1 MRRWAIT
8 GAVVVFVLGL
18 LLVVRPFIAAPRDQ
32 PAEIPSPQS
41 LISTDTVQLRG
52 GQQACFDH
60 AVAERHSGVLRF
72 KVSSPAGPAPAMTVH
87 VVGPGYE
94 QTVPI
99 PAGLLDT
106 QVAQAPIPPPSTDVP
121 VTVCIRNAG
130 PQEVG
135 VFASSEERSRSRSI
149 ASVGGKSTEKS
160 IWFAFY
166 EPGAR
171 TITERLTTTIERMT
185 VFRPHWVKVWLL
197 WIIAVLFLVA
207 TPIAVVWAYV
217 RSLRADGVDDLETF
231 NVERRRSWWQ
241 RYVD

>member
-8 GAVVVFVLGL
+8 SAVLVFGLGL
-18 LLVVRPFIAAPRDQ
+18 LLVVRPFVAAPRDQ
-32 PAEIPSPQS
+32 PAEIPSPQA
-41 LISTDTVQLRG
+41 LLSTDTVQLRG

-60 AVAERHSGVLRF
+60 AVLERHSGVMRF
-72 KVSSPAGPAPAMTVH
+72 RVSSPAGPAPALSVH
-87 VVGPGYE
+87 LVGPGYDH
-94 QTVPI
+94 TVAV

-106 QVAQAPIPPPSTDVP
+106 QEAQAPVPAPPTDVP
-121 VTVCIRNAG
+121 VTVCIRDVG
-130 PQEVG
+130 PHGVG
-135 VFASSEERSRSRSI
+135 LFASSELRSRSRSL
-149 ASVGGKSTEKS
+149 AFVGETNTEKS

-171 TITERLTTTIERMT
+171 TITERIPDTIQRMT

-197 WIIAVLFLVA
+197 WAIAILVLVG

-217 RSLRADGVDDLETF
+217 RSLRDDGIDDLTTF
-231 NVERRRSWWQ
+231 DVAQRRSWWR

>member
-87 VVGPGYE
+87 IVGPGYD

-106 QVAQAPIPPPSTDVP
+106 QEAQAPMPPPPTDVP

-130 PQEVG
+130 PQAVG
-135 VFASSEERSRSRSI
+135 VFASSEQRSRSRSI

-171 TITERLTTTIERMT
+171 TITERFATTIERMT

-197 WIIAVLFLVA
+197 WIVAVLFLIG

-217 RSLRADGVDDLETF
+217 RSLREDGVDDLATF